1 MLLGGG
7 GLLCLLCLLG
17 NGLLGAGLLGDLLGG
32 GLLGGVDL
40 GGLGCYLLCCC
51 CACYRK
57 LRLGKSWALELC
69 RLDQS
74 HQVNDESD
82 PITIMP

>member
-1 MLLGGG
+1 
-7 GLLCLLCLLG
+7 
-17 NGLLGAGLLGDLLGG
+17 
-32 GLLGGVDL
+32 VDL

>member
-1 MLLGGG
+1 MLLGDG
-7 GLLCLLCLLG
+7 GLLC
-17 NGLLGAGLLGDLLGG
+17 LLGAGLLGDLLGAGLLSDLLGG
-32 GLLGGVDL
+32 GLLGVDL
-40 GGLGCYLLCCC
+40 GDLGGYCLLCC

-74 HQVNDESD
+74 HQVNDASD
-82 PITIMP
+82 PITIIP